1 MPILSYLT
9 STFLGALG
17 ISMLTMTQ
25 LIFPGLPNQ
34 PSHEIKS
41 GPRLGGIAIFISFIF
56 ASSIGLYNLG
66 LAELTY
72 IISATMLI
80 FFIGLKDE
88 ILVLPSFKKIIA
100 KLVVAGILIFPAKI
114 RITNIHG
121 MFGIEAIGI
130 MLGAL
135 ISCILIISIL
145 DTFSLIDNTSKP
157 ASIPG
162 FYATLVLG
170 SWFAFK
176 GHTDYAILSFSLIG
190 SIAGFSL
197 YNHYYTQ
204 NRIAMGKMGAQFL
217 GLVISVLI
225 IRFNELADFT
235 IPASKIFSSLLLL
248 FILGCILLLIY
259 TEFNRRK
266 HLISILT
273 SNSRVSF
280 IPPPENIVKKRRK
293 HRRKRDKEHY
303 LN

>member
-66 LAELTY
+66 LTELVY

-88 ILVLPSFKKIIA
+88 ILVLPSYKKIIA
-100 KLVVAGILIFPAKI
+100 KLIVALILIFPAKI
-114 RITNIHG
+114 QITTIHG
-121 MFGIEAIGI
+121 IFGIEAIGVI
-130 MLGAL
+130 PGAI

-145 DTFSLIDNTSKP
+145 DTFTLIDDSSKL

-162 FYATLVLG
+162 LFVTLVLG
-170 SWFAFK
+170 SWFAFR

-190 SIAGFSL
+190 SITGFSL

-204 NRIAMGKMGAQFL
+204 NRIAMGSMGAQFL

-248 FILGCILLLIY
+248 FILSCILLLIY
-259 TEFNRRK
+259 TGFNKKRHK
-266 HLISILT
+266 F
-273 SNSRVSF
+273 SNLPTNSEVHVL
-280 IPPPENIVKKRRK
+280 PQLEDIVKKRRN
-293 HRRKRDKEHY
+293 HRRIRDKKHY
-303 LN
+303 PN

>member
-1 MPILSYLT
+1 MPILSNLT

-25 LIFPGLPNQ
+25 LIFPGHLNLH
-34 PSHEIKS
+34 SHEVKS

-66 LAELTY
+66 LTELTY

-121 MFGIEAIGI
+121 MFGIEAIGVI
-130 MLGAL
+130 PGAL

-176 GHTDYAILSFSLIG
+176 GHTDYAILSFSLLG

-204 NRIAMGKMGAQFL
+204 NRIAMGNMGAQFL
-217 GLVISVLI
+217 GLVISVLTV
-225 IRFNELADFT
+225 RFNELADFT
-235 IPASKIFSSLLLL
+235 IPGPEIFSSLILL

-259 TEFNRRK
+259 TGFNKKRHK
-266 HLISILT
+266 F
-273 SNSRVSF
+273 SNLPTNSEVHVL
-280 IPPPENIVKKRRK
+280 PQLEDIVKKRRN
-293 HRRKRDKEHY
+293 HRRKRDKKHY
-303 LN
+303 PN